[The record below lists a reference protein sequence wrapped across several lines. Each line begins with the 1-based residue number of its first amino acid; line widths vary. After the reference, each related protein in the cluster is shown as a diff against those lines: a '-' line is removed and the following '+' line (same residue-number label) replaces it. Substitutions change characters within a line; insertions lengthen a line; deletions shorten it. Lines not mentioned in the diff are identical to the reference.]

1 MPVDLMLNHAFDG
14 QNSKE
19 LSKIRR
25 ED

>member
-1 MPVDLMLNHAFDG
+1 MPVDLTLNLALDG